1 MTVTFTA
8 SFPMLAA
15 FGFASGTGLKL
26 KLTNASN
33 VELAT
38 ANGYVEGGKALTGF
52 QYVYDSGVLKVSA
65 DNVSWKATGGTI
77 AAAKAVLV
85 ANRYSG
91 EPALATIDF
100 GGTQTAVANSSFVVR
115 WHSDG
120 LFQYSML

>member
-1 MTVTFTA
+1 
-8 SFPMLAA
+8 MLAA
-15 FGFASGTGLKL
+15 FGVYNPVPGTGMKL
-26 KLTNASN
+26 KLTNASD
-33 VELAT
+33 VEIAT
-38 ANGYVEGGKALTGF
+38 ANGYVQGGKFLTGL
-52 QYVYDSGVLKVSA
+52 QYVYDSGVLKVLA

-85 ANRYSG
+85 ANRYLG

-100 GGTQTAVANSSFVVR
+100 GGTQTAASNTSFVVR